1 MRILFMRHGQTP
13 ANVIGSLDTATPGPG
28 LTELGAQQAD
38 AVVAALSHEPI
49 EAIYVSK
56 LRRTHE
62 TAAPLAAALGL
73 TPIELPGTHE
83 IEAGDLEGLTSHDAV
98 RTYMSTVFAWGTG
111 DFAPRMPG
119 GADGNEFFN
128 RFDASIA
135 EVVSTHADDAT
146 VVVVSH
152 GAAIRVWTAMRVSN
166 LGDGFTAE
174 NHLANTGVVVVESTG
189 VAAGPEAGSA
199 SEAATWRALSWAD
212 MPLGGERLDDP
223 TADDPTGDTLEE
235 ALDDD

>member
-28 LTELGAQQAD
+28 LTELGAEQAD
-38 AVVAALSHEPI
+38 AVVAALAHEPI
-49 EAIYVSK
+49 AAIYVSK

-73 TPIELPGTHE
+73 TPVELPGTHE
-83 IEAGDLEGLTSHDAV
+83 IEAGDLEGLTTHDAV
-98 RTYMSTVFAWGTG
+98 RAYMGTAFAWGSG
-111 DFAPRMPG
+111 DLTPRMPG
-119 GADGNEFFN
+119 SGDGAAFFG

-135 EVVSTHADDAT
+135 QVVANHPADAT

-152 GAAIRVWTAMRVSN
+152 GAAIRVWTAARVAH
-166 LGDGFTAE
+166 LGDGFTSD
-174 NHLANTGVVVVESTG
+174 NHLANTGVVVVEST
-189 VAAGPEAGSA
+189 AAD
-199 SEAATWRALSWAD
+199 ATSDALAWTALSWAD
-212 MPLGGERLDDP
+212 LPLGGASLDDP
-223 TADDPTGDTLEE
+223 TADDPTGDTLDE